1 MFYLDQLRIRKL
13 KVFSLPPYIFSSL
26 VFFSLCR
33 FEFLTHVTFLCL
45 ENLEHFL
52 QDRSVYLAPGAY
64 VSSKSWISAVTLNSP
79 SSSNF
84 GILPC
89 ELNSLASPRQVF
101 DSQCIQ
107 HFCSCKDRCNKFQT
121 HYMLELKQEV
131 HAIAF

>member
-52 QDRSVYLAPGAY
+52 QDKSVYLAPGAY

-84 GILPC
+84 GVAFCPVNSILWPVQGRS
-89 ELNSLASPRQVF
+89 LIHSVFNIFVLVRTGVINSKLIT
-101 DSQCIQ
+101 CW
-107 HFCSCKDRCNKFQT
+107 N
-121 HYMLELKQEV
+121 
-131 HAIAF
+131 